1 MESIANFKMQN
12 SNCTLMGALKDR
24 TYPPPIFTGRSARS
38 ILHFAL
44 CNLQFAIIF
53 FSFWAVLLF
62 ASSAWAAEEWK
73 QALGPRTWQFPR
85 DHGAHPEYRT
95 EWWYFTGNLAD
106 EAGARFGYQLT
117 FFRQGLRFKLPDK
130 ANPWDVRDVYL
141 GHLAITDVAKNK
153 FHHADKISRSGPGL
167 AQAAADSLSIRLL
180 NWSAKMK
187 GPDILLAAREKGLEV
202 SLTLTPRKPLVFHGQ
217 NGLSQK
223 GPNPGQASYY
233 TSFTHLETRGLLK
246 GPNQASPVAVKGR
259 SWFDQEFGSNQLTA
273 EQTGWDWFSLYLSDG
288 RELMV
293 YFLRLKNGSVE
304 PASSGTLI
312 EPDGKT
318 RYLPLREI
326 ELSVLN
332 KWKSPRSG
340 GNYPSRWR
348 IRIPSARIDL
358 TLEPYVADQELNT
371 EGSTGVVYW
380 EGAVAGQGSSG
391 GRPVSCQGYAELTG
405 YAGTLAG
412 LF

>member
-1 MESIANFKMQN
+1 
-12 SNCTLMGALKDR
+12 
-24 TYPPPIFTGRSARS
+24 
-38 ILHFAL
+38 
-44 CNLQFAIIF
+44 
-53 FSFWAVLLF
+53 
-62 ASSAWAAEEWK
+62 
-73 QALGPRTWQFPR
+73 
-85 DHGAHPEYRT
+85 
-95 EWWYFTGNLAD
+95 
-106 EAGARFGYQLT
+106 
-117 FFRQGLRFKLPDK
+117 
-130 ANPWDVRDVYL
+130 
-141 GHLAITDVAKNK
+141 
-153 FHHADKISRSGPGL
+153 
-167 AQAAADSLSIRLL
+167 
-180 NWSAKMK
+180 MK

-202 SLTLTPRKPLVFHGQ
+202 SLNLTPRKPLVFHGQ

-246 GPNQASPVAVKGR
+246 APNQASPVAVKGR

-273 EQTGWDWFSLYLSDG
+273 EQIGWDWFSLYLSDG
-288 RELMV
+288 RELMI

-340 GNYPSRWR
+340 GNYPARWR
-348 IRIPSARIDL
+348 IRVPSARIDL
-358 TLEPYVADQELNT
+358 TVESYVADQELNT

-380 EGAVAGQGSSG
+380 EGAVGGQGSSPDG
-391 GRPVSCQGYAELTG
+391 KVTCQGYAELTG
-405 YAGTLAG
+405 YAGTLGG
-412 LF
+412 LL

>member
-1 MESIANFKMQN
+1 
-12 SNCTLMGALKDR
+12 MGALKDR
-24 TYPPPIFTGRSARS
+24 AYPPPIFTGRSARS
-38 ILHFAL
+38 ILHFAF
-44 CNLQFAIIF
+44 CTVQFAIIF
-53 FSFWAVLLF
+53 FSFWGVLLF

-73 QALGPRTWQFPR
+73 QAVGPRTWNFPR

-259 SWFDQEFGSNQLTA
+259 SWFDQEFGSNQLTV

-405 YAGTLAG
+405 YAGTLGG